1 MEEKHIHRFC
11 HEEIRGVNWRPTRLA
26 ATVPSSCVCSVC
38 GVIPMWR
45 VRLPCSH
52 VLCPVC
58 HDASSS
64 CGAGQCPLDGQPFRK
79 KDSVNVHFPGKEAR
93 NFKVH
98 CWNEA
103 FGCRF
108 VSTLGDL
115 LWHYESDCLYHV
127 VECSKCTQ
135 VVLHDDLVKHHKNGC
150 GTASS
155 HSAEQSSPLESAA
168 ATPRNWLENPTMLLR
183 DPCSQLPG
191 ITTLIYKAVEHAKT
205 HEAWLKTCTSN
216 FKASMLKLKQDM
228 AEMSK
233 VVSSTTSRENSA
245 GVSLSAE
252 SEATVVLRK
261 LEHFANMSINQF
273 ELMQQMVIQLAEQR
287 SVIVDCKPLAYFLD
301 SYNRL
306 SNALS
311 AENGLSN
318 EISRQVYAL
327 HMENAEELFSCAPE
341 SKKLAGVS
349 MPFTKDTYFTIA
361 ISMSTVS
368 VKDTMLYLDIVFNGL
383 FEDSRCVLSNWTVR
397 VKHPNSVDLNL
408 EGPRECRCDCTRPM
422 ETYVHFHRR
431 FSVELDFVRSGG
443 FLQNGCLMLEIQ
455 FDEA

>member
-93 NFKVH
+93 NFKTVWRRLAVQCSSRSVPFWRNTALSRQGEALARSYKQLGLSSATVDDILNPVH

-341 SKKLAGVS
+341 SKKLA
-349 MPFTKDTYFTIA
+349 
-361 ISMSTVS
+361 
-368 VKDTMLYLDIVFNGL
+368 
-383 FEDSRCVLSNWTVR
+383 
-397 VKHPNSVDLNL
+397 
-408 EGPRECRCDCTRPM
+408 
-422 ETYVHFHRR
+422 
-431 FSVELDFVRSGG
+431 ELDFVRSGG